1 MAEAEL
7 WGKFLDL
14 QEQGGTAKVRI
25 YYIDRTDAKQEV
37 PGHQILDL
45 SYKDDKYIL
54 SFEKEGEMVTEE
66 YDALKCFEGD
76 YHKQEWFLMG
86 EDFRDQDY
94 SFLLRDIYSSK
105 AVIFKDHV
113 PGQPTWK
120 LIYVSDTGEGNGEE
134 SRAAGK

>member
-66 YDALKCFEGD
+66 YDALKCFEGIIIS
-76 YHKQEWFLMG
+76 
-86 EDFRDQDY
+86 R
-94 SFLLRDIYSSK
+94 
-105 AVIFKDHV
+105 
-113 PGQPTWK
+113 
-120 LIYVSDTGEGNGEE
+120 NGF
-134 SRAAGK
+134 

>member
-1 MAEAEL
+1 ML
-7 WGKFLDL
+7 W
-14 QEQGGTAKVRI
+14 
-25 YYIDRTDAKQEV
+25 
-37 PGHQILDL
+37 QILDL

-94 SFLLRDIYSSK
+94 SSK

-113 PGQPTWK
+113 PGEPTWK

-134 SRAAGK
+134 SRVAGK